1 MSEGIHDRISLDEV
15 TAVILAGGRGRR
27 MGGLDKGLVNLEKRP
42 LIAHVLNAI
51 APQAGSVLINANRN
65 AEKYREFGYRIVS
78 DTLDDYQGPL
88 AGFVSAMAVAST
100 PYIVTLPC
108 DGPLVPTDYVQ
119 RMINALEMSENEI
132 AVAHDGDR
140 IQPVYAL
147 LPVGLMSDL
156 EAFLAEGDRKIDL
169 WYSRHHV
176 ALADFSDCPEAF
188 RNINTPGERDQLQR
202 ERATT

>member
-1 MSEGIHDRISLDEV
+1 MSEGVQGKISLDEV

-27 MGGLDKGLVNLEKRP
+27 MGGMDKGLVDLEKRP

-51 APQAGSVLINANRN
+51 VPQAGSVLINANRN

-88 AGFVSAMAVAST
+88 AGFASAMAVAST

-140 IQPVYAL
+140 MQPVYAL

-169 WYSRHHV
+169 WYSRRHV

-202 ERATT
+202 ERAIT